1 MAFIPFDALSLAQGN
16 PFDALSLAPGNPFDA
31 LPQAATVIHD
41 PKRWAGH
48 LRRLRQTACPDFELD
63 ALGS

>member
-1 MAFIPFDALSLAQGN
+1 MAFIPFDALSLAQ
-16 PFDALSLAPGNPFDA
+16 GNPFDA

-48 LRRLRQTACPDFELD
+48 LRRLRQKACPDFELD